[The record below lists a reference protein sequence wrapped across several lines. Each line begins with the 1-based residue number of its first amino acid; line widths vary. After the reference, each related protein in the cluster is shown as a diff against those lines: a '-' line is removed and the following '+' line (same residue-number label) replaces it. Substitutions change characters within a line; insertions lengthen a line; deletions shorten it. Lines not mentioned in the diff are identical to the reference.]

1 MFKRFS
7 AGFAV
12 GYVFGARA
20 GQKRYEQM
28 ADLAEKV
35 MDMPLVSRAAER
47 AHDLATGENGRRLV
61 DSLKERVP
69 FTRAADE
76 ESDEGNGGNADEG
89 GTGHDGGDSRR
100 EDEEE
105 EDGSEGQISSNG
117 SSRRRADRRQ
127 AAGRQGS
134 GSRTSKGRVGSL
146 ASAALERGRVD

>member
-76 ESDEGNGGNADEG
+76 ESDGYPLGV
-89 GTGHDGGDSRR
+89 RR
-100 EDEEE
+100 PNRKI
-105 EDGSEGQISSNG
+105 GAFHAFVGQE
-117 SSRRRADRRQ
+117 
-127 AAGRQGS
+127 
-134 GSRTSKGRVGSL
+134 VGS
-146 ASAALERGRVD
+146 